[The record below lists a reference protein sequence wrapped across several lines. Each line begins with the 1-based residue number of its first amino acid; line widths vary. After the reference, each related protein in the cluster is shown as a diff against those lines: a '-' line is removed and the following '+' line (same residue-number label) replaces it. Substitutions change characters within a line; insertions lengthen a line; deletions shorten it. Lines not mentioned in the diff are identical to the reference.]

1 MKNTIFSLTI
11 ILVITTAFISGCQSA
26 KSEKTGNEKAS
37 EVSAEMNESTT
48 DGSLAQENAAK
59 AEEWKAFKTET
70 EIKIRDNN
78 TLIAATRVKM
88 KKTGQIMDALY
99 EKRIDDLEAKNKSMQ
114 SRLNAYDA
122 NRSDWNKFKTEFNHD
137 MDELGKALKDLTVK
151 NV

>member
-88 KKTGQIMDALY
+88 KKTGQVMDALY
-99 EKRIDDLEAKNKSMQ
+99 EKRIDD
-114 SRLNAYDA
+114 
-122 NRSDWNKFKTEFNHD
+122 
-137 MDELGKALKDLTVK
+137 
-151 NV
+151 

>member
-1 MKNTIFSLTI
+1 MKNTIFSF
-11 ILVITTAFISGCQSA
+11 VITLMITNILISGCQSA
-26 KSEKTGNEKAS
+26 KSEKTDNEKAG
-37 EVSAEMNESTT
+37 EVKTEMNETTT
-48 DGSLAQENAAK
+48 DGNLAQENAAK

-88 KKTGQIMDALY
+88 KKSGQVMDALY

-114 SRLNAYDA
+114 NRLDAYDA
-122 NRSDWNKFKTEFNHD
+122 NHSDWNKFKTEFNHD
-137 MDELGKALKDLTVK
+137 MDELGKSLKDLTVK